1 MPASLPQLLPGSLG
15 ISLFLDPKHCISA
28 EKNDSTVRMKEFTA
42 GSKAKTVQLADFKC
56 LVCPLDVQ
64 IEKLLPRYNV
74 CVCRWRG
81 APGIP
86 QAPVSAWHW
95 VPSLQ
100 TREEGGPSP
109 SEVKVAQ
116 SCPTLCDPMDCS
128 PSGSPVHGIL

>member
-1 MPASLPQLLPGSLG
+1 MPASLLQLLPGSLG
-15 ISLFLDPKHCISA
+15 VSLFLDPKYCISA

-56 LVCPLDVQ
+56 LVCPLDDQ

-74 CVCRWRG
+74 CVCRG

-100 TREEGGPSP
+100 TTEEGGPSP
-109 SEVKVAQ
+109 SEVKVTQ
-116 SCPTLCDPMDCS
+116 SCPTLCDPMDCR
-128 PSGSPVHGIL
+128 PSGSSIHGIL

>member
-1 MPASLPQLLPGSLG
+1 MPASLLQCLPGSLG

-74 CVCRWRG
+74 CVYRRGWWEVGGLRESHRPLYLLGIGFHPCR
-81 APGIP
+81 PGRK
-86 QAPVSAWHW
+86 V
-95 VPSLQ
+95 VP
-100 TREEGGPSP
+100 PH
-109 SEVKVAQ
+109 VK
-116 SCPTLCDPMDCS
+116 
-128 PSGSPVHGIL
+128 